1 MAESLLK
8 KMNIAVSFL
17 MVCLMVK
24 VNTKTLNFNIHMK
37 EAGLIMLSMVKEFK
51 RQNSQ
56 DIKDHGIWIKK
67 MEKEL

>member
-1 MAESLLK
+1 
-8 KMNIAVSFL
+8 
-17 MVCLMVK
+17 
-24 VNTKTLNFNIHMK
+24 MK